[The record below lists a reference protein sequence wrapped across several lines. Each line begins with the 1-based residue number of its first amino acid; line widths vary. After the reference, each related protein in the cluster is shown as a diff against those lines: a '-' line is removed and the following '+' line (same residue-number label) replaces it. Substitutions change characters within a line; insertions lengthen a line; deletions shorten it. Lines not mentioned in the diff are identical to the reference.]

1 MFGGDRVRHNLDEV
15 QRHGK
20 SVARSPV
27 VTGGHRAGGSAES
40 CDLAVPQES
49 TAPDVRLEDI
59 DDPGRLL
66 QTIICLYL
74 FKHLTD
80 GSMPEAFLALKQ
92 WGNNLGV
99 RLPAAVAKAANLRV
113 DQRVR
118 VSVEGHQ
125 VVITPV
131 MDSPMSLDQRL
142 ALFDPAR
149 HGGEAMAAPL
159 VGAERW

>member
-1 MFGGDRVRHNLDEV
+1 MYR
-15 QRHGK
+15 K
-20 SVARSPV
+20 
-27 VTGGHRAGGSAES
+27 AGS
-40 CDLAVPQES
+40 LLPQA
-49 TAPDVRLEDI
+49 T
-59 DDPGRLL
+59 
-66 QTIICLYL
+66 ICLYL

-80 GSMPEAFLALKQ
+80 GCMSEAFLDLKQ

-131 MDSPMSLDQRL
+131 MDLPMSLEQRL

-149 HGGEAMAAPL
+149 HGGEAMAAPR